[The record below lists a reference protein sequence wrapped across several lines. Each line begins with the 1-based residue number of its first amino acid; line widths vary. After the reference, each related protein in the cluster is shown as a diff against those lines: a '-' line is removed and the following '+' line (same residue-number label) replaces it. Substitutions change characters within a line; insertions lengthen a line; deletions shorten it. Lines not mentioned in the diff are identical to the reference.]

1 MFRSN
6 FILIF
11 ICIFIFFTFRILENA
26 IKKASSKLREKAAE
40 NPSLFGMENTVV
52 TVIVRYLQVANVGDF
67 RLYIINDKITQIT
80 RVHSLVEDLVRMSG
94 IDRETAQKHLFKNIR

>member
-1 MFRSN
+1 MHLHLYFLYFQN
-6 FILIF
+6 
-11 ICIFIFFTFRILENA
+11 ILENE
-26 IKKASSKLREKAAE
+26 IKIANPNLREKAAE